1 MPRPSP
7 VRVYR
12 DDVFQPVIPAFTG
25 LSPLPTAMD
34 PKPTDTQAFDDA
46 DAAPVPEQ
54 RPATVVP
61 ATFRAVEKLNP
72 DLEPF
77 IFFGF

>member
-1 MPRPSP
+1 METPQGRK
-7 VRVYR
+7 
-12 DDVFQPVIPAFTG
+12 
-25 LSPLPTAMD
+25 AMD
-34 PKPTDTQAFDDA
+34 PNQVDTDSLEQKDA
-46 DAAPVPEQ
+46 SLTAEQQRTAA
-54 RPATVVP
+54 RTL

>member
-1 MPRPSP
+1 METPQGRK
-7 VRVYR
+7 
-12 DDVFQPVIPAFTG
+12 
-25 LSPLPTAMD
+25 AMD
-34 PKPTDTQAFDDA
+34 PKQAETDSLDQKDA
-46 DAAPVPEQ
+46 SRTAEQQ
-54 RPATVVP
+54 RPVVRPP